1 MTLIRS
7 FLLMLWLWG
16 SVLIVGTL
24 GAPYVFISPLGGAR
38 VMEVWAKVMRFGAK
52 WIAGI
57 TYEVRGLEH
66 LPDGPI
72 MIAAK
77 HQSVL
82 DTIIPTLF
90 TNMPVYVLKQEL
102 LNLPIFGW
110 YCRKAGLIAIDR
122 SGHMSALKAMVAQA
136 KERFEQ
142 GRPLI
147 IFPEGT
153 RQMIGAEPDYKPG
166 VAAIYM
172 MLGVPC
178 VPLALNTGVSWPA
191 KGFMRYPG
199 KVVFEFLPVIPPG
212 LKRGPFMELLES
224 RIEEA
229 SQALLDEHAE
239 RISFQEANR
248 KKQSDGGDGG
258 GGAASSDSN
267 NAPKPSD
274 KHEKGG
280 EAEFDWKAYGDRARE
295 SNGIRDRGFDGF
307 DGSGGDGG
315 GGGGGD

>member
-7 FLLMLWLWG
+7 LLLMVWTWG

-24 GAPYVFISPLGGAR
+24 GAPFVFLSPLGGAR
-38 VMEVWAKVMRFGAK
+38 VMEAWAKAMRFGTR
-52 WIAGI
+52 WIGGI

-66 LPDGPI
+66 LPEGPI

-82 DTIIPTLF
+82 DTIMPTLF

-122 SGHMSALKAMVAQA
+122 SGHMSALKALVAQA
-136 KERFEQ
+136 KERMDQ
-142 GRPLI
+142 GRPII

-153 RQMIGAEPDYKPG
+153 RQTIGAAPDYKPG

-172 MLGVPC
+172 LLGVPC
-178 VPLALNTGVSWPA
+178 VPLALNTGTSWPA
-191 KGFMRYPG
+191 KGIWRYPG

-224 RIEEA
+224 RIEGA
-229 SQALLDEHAE
+229 SQALLEEHYE
-239 RISFQEANR
+239 EISVRESR
-248 KKQSDGGDGG
+248 KKKDNDGGDGG
-258 GGAASSDSN
+258 GMAGPVDSN
-267 NAPKPSD
+267 NGQKAPTKQD
-274 KHEKGG
+274 GDA

-295 SNGIRDRGFDGF
+295 SNGIRDRDFDGG
-307 DGSGGDGG
+307 DGGGGDGG
-315 GGGGGD
+315 GGGGD